1 MAHPPYPPPP
11 PYPSHLPRG
20 PAPKSGPAIASL
32 VLGCVSL
39 AGCFMLLVTPFI
51 GLVLGTIGLQ
61 QTQRRERQGT
71 GLAIAGLVTNGIAI
85 ALVGLLML
93 DVIFGEEL
101 TEVEATSSPSPSP
114 SASASPSPSPS
125 DTADDGDEERQ
136 EEEES
141 PKPKTPDPQETK
153 KGEETPPEPE
163 PEPVPETEDDQPG
176 TGGGSDQD
184 RVQGVHPGAYCD
196 EHWQYG
202 YTKDGTLMQCTTTA
216 TDDRFRWR
224 SA

>member
-11 PYPSHLPRG
+11 PYPPHLPRG

-61 QTQRRERQGT
+61 QTQRRERQGP

-85 ALVGLLML
+85 ALVGLMML
-93 DVIFGEEL
+93 DVIFGEEP

-125 DTADDGDEERQ
+125 PSPSDTADDEDEERQ
-136 EEEES
+136 EEE
-141 PKPKTPDPQETK
+141 TP
-153 KGEETPPEPE
+153 PE

-202 YTKDGTLMQCTTTA
+202 YTEDGTLMQCTTTA